1 VTNITIPSVP
11 FNLDVT
17 DFKDVGGAL
26 LTTPSQNVELLVFD
40 PTDVTQ
46 SPAGTLKRVRIS
58 DLPFAALVR
67 SEAAPTNTSV
77 LWLKESTKTLSYYAL
92 GAWEVFQ

>member
-1 VTNITIPSVP
+1 VANITIPSVP

-17 DFKDVGGAL
+17 DFKDVGGGL
-26 LTTPSQNVELLVFD
+26 LTAPAQNVELLAFD
-40 PTDVTQ
+40 PTDTTQ
-46 SPAGTLKRVRIS
+46 SPAGTSKRIRIS

-67 SEAAPTNTSV
+67 SETAPTDTSV

-92 GAWEVFQ
+92 GSWEVFE